1 MPELELIKGPLT
13 EGQLA
18 KVAALYGKT
27 DGKYSNQDHCRLLF
41 NESPFGSTLHAFAKD
56 GESYVGH
63 YCLIPYDLLIN
74 GKVHRAAKGEAL
86 HVEADY
92 RRTKCGE
99 HPTSSALL
107 LGAQQL
113 ADQENIGISY
123 AIVGAP
129 GVIRLFERCGYHHRP
144 FEVLDHIVPSP
155 RALSIFRV
163 ARLKAAVSL
172 ARLSCREDVQS
183 IGFEEMRDVSGSVP
197 GKGWQSVLNSEVLK
211 WFSDSPAN
219 RFFRLG
225 QAAAWLTQ
233 THSDWEVLCTFSK
246 SSNPNERT
254 CFAMALREEA
264 TRQGIDRI
272 RLPEV
277 GVVEEEMRTAFAPL
291 TKKKVE
297 REVSFVVRGV
307 DELGE
312 AVPSPF
318 LWSHF

>member
-1 MPELELIKGPLT
+1 MPELELIKGPLS
-13 EGQLA
+13 ENQLA
-18 KVAALYGKT
+18 AVAALYGKT

-41 NESPFGSTLHAFAKD
+41 NQSPFGPTLHAFAKEGD
-56 GESYVGH
+56 SFIGH
-63 YCLIPYDLLIN
+63 YCLIPYDLFID
-74 GKVHRAAKGEAL
+74 GKTHRAAKGEAL

-107 LGAQQL
+107 LGAQEL
-113 ADQENIGISY
+113 ADAEGIKISY

-129 GVIRLFERCGYHHRP
+129 GVIRLFERCGYKHQP
-144 FEVLDHIVPSP
+144 FQVSDHIVPSP
-155 RALSIFRV
+155 RALSMFRL
-163 ARLKAAVSL
+163 ARLKALVSM
-172 ARLSCREDVQS
+172 ARLWCSEKLKTV
-183 IGFEEMRDVSGSVP
+183 GFSEMGEVRDSAP
-197 GKGWQSVLNSEVLK
+197 ANGWQSVLNSEVLE
-211 WFSDSPAN
+211 WFADSPSN

-225 QAAAWLTQ
+225 KANAWITQ
-233 THSDWEVLCTFSK
+233 THFDWEVLCTFSQA
-246 SSNPNERT
+246 SNPSERT

-277 GVVEEEMRTAFAPL
+277 GAVEEEMRTAFAPL

-297 REVSFVVRGV
+297 REVSFVVKAEL
-307 DELGE
+307 ELGR
-312 AVPSPF
+312 AAPSPF